1 MRRCMILCL
10 VTAILVSS
18 CSLGN
23 YMLNIYGSRVD
34 DRATSILTLPAGD
47 VPVLSESAYS
57 FLIMADAH
65 FGAGKTNKR
74 LDAFLARYK
83 LLFGSDVAAKDR
95 PLFILN
101 LGDITDNGFQGQADD
116 YLALEKKMK
125 KIALGYAED
134 ADVSET
140 ELAKFKVYAT
150 IGNHDLYTQDGW
162 DIWVRNY
169 FPAKKYGTSY
179 YRFTLGSFSYYFLDA
194 GNGTLGQPQLEDLE
208 ARLPLDPT
216 PKIVLM
222 HYPIVLNL
230 SSFCLQNTL
239 ERNRLLNSFA
249 KSNVRNIFTG
259 HYHPGN
265 NNNFGN
271 FVEKTVQSFGYK
283 DTVLLVHVNDLLQTV
298 TYEEV
303 SF

>member
-1 MRRCMILCL
+1 MILCL
-10 VTAILVSS
+10 LAAILISS

-34 DRATSILTLPAGD
+34 DRATSIVTLPAGD
-47 VPVLSESAYS
+47 LPVLSENAYS
-57 FLIMADAH
+57 FLILTDAH

-74 LDAFLARYK
+74 LDAFLTRYK
-83 LLFGSDVAAKDR
+83 QLFTSDVPSKDR
-95 PLFILN
+95 PLFIIN
-101 LGDITDNGFQGQADD
+101 IGDITDNGFQGQADD
-116 YLALEKKMK
+116 YLALEKKMR
-125 KIALGYAED
+125 KIALGYDENAEVPD
-134 ADVSET
+134 T
-140 ELAKFKVYAT
+140 ELEKFKVYAT

-208 ARLPLDPT
+208 TRLATDAT
-216 PKIVLM
+216 PKIVFL
-222 HYPIVLNL
+222 HYPTVLNI
-230 SSFCLQNTL
+230 SSFSLQNTL
-239 ERNRLLNSFA
+239 ERNRLLNDFA

-265 NNNFGN
+265 DNNFGN
-271 FVEKTVQSFGYK
+271 FVEKTVKSFGYK
-283 DTVLLVHVNDLLQTV
+283 EIVLLVHVNDALQMV
-298 TYEEV
+298 TYEEI